1 MSDNNNKFMP
11 SKANQCNLPSGRL
24 GGGRVYVR
32 PTFEII
38 DIDTSQVICQSIQNN
53 AGLGNGGGSGESGQV
68 QGRAARMRDWQEWE
82 GTY

>member
-1 MSDNNNKFMP
+1 MLSE
-11 SKANQCNLPSGRL
+11 ANQCTLPIMGEGWGEGL
-24 GGGRVYVR
+24 LYIK
-32 PTFEII
+32 PTFQII